1 MHHLRQEREAPRGLR
16 PRLLARLAALAA
28 ALPVLALLALLA
40 GCPAA
45 PGTLGAKAAAAK
57 APAPASGPAA
67 ASAGAWLQ
75 LQSGVFQAVVGPAAA
90 PPVPRLPWTVQ
101 ARVADLALVGP
112 TLFCAING
120 YGLAEI
126 GIDAEGAPIF
136 IYHADPMIFA
146 HRTITTLVPRADG
159 ITVHLYYNALLNDA
173 APQDLALS
181 PVSLVTYLALKSDYG
196 FLVPP
201 FQRKNPDW
209 EAVGF
214 APASPDQYDFE
225 WKRSDAFETTFA
237 YTSYRADTQVEQAL
251 TREAYIAALALP
263 LPSGAADERAAF
275 FDACRR
281 EIGPLPEGGSLQF
294 VVRGADG
301 AVRRQYRSELAG
313 DTVTM
318 VPVFELGAE
327 RLALLPGGRVLA
339 ANSEPGSASRIVDL
353 PELPRGFRYTELA
366 QVGGMLAV
374 AWEEI
379 SFTDVGRAG
388 LLLITPSR

>member
-16 PRLLARLAALAA
+16 PRLLGRLAALAA
-28 ALPVLALLALLA
+28 ALPALALLALLALLA

-45 PGTLGAKAAAAK
+45 KPAAASAPAAAAI
-57 APAPASGPAA
+57 A

-112 TLFCAING
+112 TLYCAING
-120 YGLAEI
+120 FGLAEI
-126 GIDAEGAPIF
+126 GIDAAGTPTF
-136 IYHADPMIFA
+136 VYHADPMIFA

-159 ITVHLYYNALLNDA
+159 IAVHLYYNALLNDA
-173 APQDLALS
+173 APQELALA
-181 PVSLVTYLALKSDYG
+181 PVSLVTYLASKSEYA

-225 WKRSDAFETTFA
+225 WKRTDASETSFA
-237 YTSYRADTQVEQAL
+237 YTSYRADTQAEQAV

-263 LPSGAADERAAF
+263 LPSGASDNRAAF
-275 FDACRR
+275 FDACRK
-281 EIGPLPEGGSLQF
+281 EIGPLPAGGSLQF
-294 VVRGADG
+294 AVRSADG
-301 AVRRQYRSELAG
+301 LVRRQYRSELTG

-318 VPVFELGAE
+318 VSVFEQGSE

-339 ANSEPGSASRIVDL
+339 SPARPETEARIVEL

-366 QVGGMLAV
+366 RIGGTLVV

-388 LLLITPSR
+388 LLLFTPSA